1 MGAARAA
8 GATAEAMEV
17 AEMVEDS
24 EAVARVVEMEVA
36 VTAVA
41 MGVATGEAM
50 VEERAAARAG
60 AVTVAV
66 TAVVMGVVTAGAD
79 TVTVRTSTGLQERR
93 AGTYSLEDD
102 GGAAALPIE
111 RVQTSLRTE

>member
-1 MGAARAA
+1 MEAAARAA

-41 MGVATGEAM
+41 M
-50 VEERAAARAG
+50 
-60 AVTVAV
+60 
-66 TAVVMGVVTAGAD
+66 VVD
-79 TVTVRTSTGLQERR
+79 
-93 AGTYSLEDD
+93 
-102 GGAAALPIE
+102 
-111 RVQTSLRTE
+111 